1 MVHSTEKRRS
11 GVFCLLALLL
21 TILLVFPVLAA
32 YPQPVDYISDESGVL
47 STTTKDAL
55 TEANKT
61 LYATRGARIG
71 VCVVDST
78 GDEDIAS
85 YARNLFTD
93 WNMSDGVLLVIDRG
107 NKNYFGVQSVDID
120 DIVTTEVLKD
130 IFSNY
135 LEEDFDA
142 GNTDRGVMKTIL
154 KLDEFMTA
162 NLPATGTTVGSE
174 TEGGTDTAIETDKN
188 GNPVGQT
195 SGFVRGIGIFFKV
208 ILWIILIAALAVGG
222 LFVAALFNDTAMQI
236 FRTYILRKHDAP
248 RYAVGN
254 NYDER
259 LYGPRPGQQGRGQNR
274 PAQRRPQQYDEYGYD
289 DGYGDGYDEYDRPH
303 RNPNGNPGNRQYPTG
318 QYPANQYPERAVSR
332 AESQPEW
339 TISRSVCAVS
349 AAGTVPQRS
358 ERTGTAAE
366 PELRPVSMRRSVY
379 PTLSRDR
386 HPPVITTKGVPG
398 RLFGKRSFPGIFLY
412 L

>member
-130 IFSNY
+130 IFSHY

-208 ILWIILIAALAVGG
+208 ILWIILIAAVAVGG

-274 PAQRRPQQYDEYGYD
+274 PAQRRPRQYDEYGYDYGYD
-289 DGYGDGYDEYDRPH
+289 DGYGDGYGYNDGNGDRYDAHGGPR
-303 RNPNGNPGNRQYPTG
+303 RGQNGNRENRQYRGQNPYPNGQRGG
-318 QYPANQYPERAVSR
+318 QYDDSDPYAQY
-332 AESQPEW
+332 QPQGQ
-339 TISRSVCAVS
+339 SRSGQNGQA
-349 AAGTVPQRS
+349 
-358 ERTGTAAE
+358 
-366 PELRPVSMRRSVY
+366 RRRNQNY
-379 PTLSRDR
+379 DP
-386 HPPVITTKGVPG
+386 
-398 RLFGKRSFPGIFLY
+398 Y
-412 L
+412 Q

>member
-1 MVHSTEKRRS
+1 MVQTTAKR
-11 GVFCLLALLL
+11 CLGITILALLL
-21 TILLVFPVLAA
+21 TVLLIFPVFAA
-32 YPQPVDYISDESGVL
+32 YPQPIDYISDESGVL

-55 TEANKT
+55 IEANKK

-85 YARNLFTD
+85 YARSVFTD

-120 DIVTTEVLKD
+120 DIVTTDVLKD

-162 NLPATGTTVGSE
+162 NLPATGTTVGSDAESGTE
-174 TEGGTDTAIETDKN
+174 TAAETDKN

-208 ILWIILIAALAVGG
+208 ILWIIIIAALAVGG

-236 FRTYILRKHDAP
+236 FRTYILRRHDAP

-274 PAQRRPQQYDEYGYD
+274 PAQRRPRQYDDYGYD
-289 DGYGDGYDEYDRPH
+289 DGYGDGYGYDDGNGNRYDAYGRP
-303 RNPNGNPGNRQYPTG
+303 RRSPNGNRENRQYPAG
-318 QYPANQYPERAVSR
+318 QYPGQRGNRYPNQNGQYRGQNPYPNGQRGGQYDDSDPYAQYQPQGQSR
-332 AESQPEW
+332 GGQNGQ
-339 TISRSVCAVS
+339 T
-349 AAGTVPQRS
+349 
-358 ERTGTAAE
+358 
-366 PELRPVSMRRSVY
+366 RRRNQNY
-379 PTLSRDR
+379 DP
-386 HPPVITTKGVPG
+386 
-398 RLFGKRSFPGIFLY
+398 Y
-412 L
+412 A

>member
-130 IFSNY
+130 IFSHY

-174 TEGGTDTAIETDKN
+174 TEGGTDTAAETDKN

-236 FRTYILRKHDAP
+236 FRTYILRRHDAP
-248 RYAVGN
+248 RYGVGN

-274 PAQRRPQQYDEYGYD
+274 PAQRRPRQYDDYGYDYGYD
-289 DGYGDGYDEYDRPH
+289 DGYGDGYGYNDGNGDRYDAHGRP
-303 RNPNGNPGNRQYPTG
+303 RRGQNGNRENRQYPAG
-318 QYPANQYPERAVSR
+318 QYPGQRGNRSPNQNGQYRGQNPYPNGQRGGQYDDSDPYAQYQPQGQSR
-332 AESQPEW
+332 RGQNGQA
-339 TISRSVCAVS
+339 
-349 AAGTVPQRS
+349 
-358 ERTGTAAE
+358 
-366 PELRPVSMRRSVY
+366 RRRNQNY
-379 PTLSRDR
+379 DP
-386 HPPVITTKGVPG
+386 
-398 RLFGKRSFPGIFLY
+398 Y
-412 L
+412 Q

>member
-1 MVHSTEKRRS
+1 MVQTTAKR
-11 GVFCLLALLL
+11 CLGITILALLL
-21 TILLVFPVLAA
+21 TVLLIFPVFAA
-32 YPQPVDYISDESGVL
+32 YPQPIDYISDESGVL

-55 TEANKT
+55 IEANKK

-85 YARNLFTD
+85 YARSVFTD

-120 DIVTTEVLKD
+120 DIVTTDVLKD

-162 NLPATGTTVGSE
+162 NLPATGTTVGSDAE
-174 TEGGTDTAIETDKN
+174 SGTDTAAETDKN

-208 ILWIILIAALAVGG
+208 ILWIIIIAALAVGG

-236 FRTYILRKHDAP
+236 FRTYILRRHDAP

-259 LYGPRPGQQGRGQNR
+259 LYGPRPGQQSRGQNR
-274 PAQRRPQQYDEYGYD
+274 PAQRRPRQYDDYGYD
-289 DGYGDGYDEYDRPH
+289 DGYGDGYGYDDGNGDRYDAYGRP
-303 RNPNGNPGNRQYPTG
+303 RRSPNGNRENRQYPAG
-318 QYPANQYPERAVSR
+318 QYPGQRGNRYPNQNGQYRGQNPYPNGQRGGQYDDNDPYAQYQPQGQSR
-332 AESQPEW
+332 GGQNGQ
-339 TISRSVCAVS
+339 T
-349 AAGTVPQRS
+349 
-358 ERTGTAAE
+358 
-366 PELRPVSMRRSVY
+366 RRRNQNY
-379 PTLSRDR
+379 DP
-386 HPPVITTKGVPG
+386 
-398 RLFGKRSFPGIFLY
+398 Y
-412 L
+412 A

>member
-1 MVHSTEKRRS
+1 MVQTTAKR
-11 GVFCLLALLL
+11 CLGITILALLL
-21 TILLVFPVLAA
+21 TVLLIFPVFAA
-32 YPQPVDYISDESGVL
+32 YPQPIDYISDESGVL

-55 TEANKT
+55 IEANKK

-85 YARNLFTD
+85 YARSVFTD

-120 DIVTTEVLKD
+120 DIVTTDVLKD

-162 NLPATGTTVGSE
+162 NLPATGTTVGSDAESGTE
-174 TEGGTDTAIETDKN
+174 TAAETDKN

-208 ILWIILIAALAVGG
+208 ILWIIIIAALAVGG

-236 FRTYILRKHDAP
+236 FRTYILRRHDAP

-274 PAQRRPQQYDEYGYD
+274 PAQRRPRQYDDYGYD
-289 DGYGDGYDEYDRPH
+289 DGYGDGYGYDDGNGDRYDAYGRP
-303 RNPNGNPGNRQYPTG
+303 RRSPNGNRENRQYPAG
-318 QYPANQYPERAVSR
+318 QYPGQRGNRYPNQNGQYRGQNPYPNGQRGGQYDDSDPYAQYQPQGQSR
-332 AESQPEW
+332 GGQNGQ
-339 TISRSVCAVS
+339 T
-349 AAGTVPQRS
+349 
-358 ERTGTAAE
+358 
-366 PELRPVSMRRSVY
+366 RRRNQNY
-379 PTLSRDR
+379 DP
-386 HPPVITTKGVPG
+386 
-398 RLFGKRSFPGIFLY
+398 Y
-412 L
+412 A

>member
-208 ILWIILIAALAVGG
+208 ILWIILIAAVAVGG

-289 DGYGDGYDEYDRPH
+289 DGYGDGYDEYDRPR

-318 QYPANQYPERAVSR
+318 HYPANQYPAGQYRGQRGNEYPNQNGQYRGQNPNRSGQYHDPYAQY
-332 AESQPEW
+332 QPQGQ
-339 TISRSVCAVS
+339 SRSGQNGQS
-349 AAGTVPQRS
+349 RS
-358 ERTGTAAE
+358 GQNGQA
-366 PELRPVSMRRSVY
+366 RRRNQNY
-379 PTLSRDR
+379 DP
-386 HPPVITTKGVPG
+386 
-398 RLFGKRSFPGIFLY
+398 Y
-412 L
+412 Q

>member
-174 TEGGTDTAIETDKN
+174 TEGGTDTAAETDKN

-236 FRTYILRKHDAP
+236 FRTYILRRHDAP
-248 RYAVGN
+248 RYGVGN

-274 PAQRRPQQYDEYGYD
+274 PAQRRPRQYDDYGYD
-289 DGYGDGYDEYDRPH
+289 DGYGDGYGYNDGNGDRYDAHGGPR
-303 RNPNGNPGNRQYPTG
+303 RNPNGNRENRQYPAG
-318 QYPANQYPERAVSR
+318 QYPGQRGNRYPNQNGQYRGQNPYPNGQRGGQYDDSDPYAQY
-332 AESQPEW
+332 QPQGQ
-339 TISRSVCAVS
+339 SHSGQNGQA
-349 AAGTVPQRS
+349 
-358 ERTGTAAE
+358 
-366 PELRPVSMRRSVY
+366 RRRNQNY
-379 PTLSRDR
+379 DP
-386 HPPVITTKGVPG
+386 
-398 RLFGKRSFPGIFLY
+398 Y
-412 L
+412 Q

>member
-1 MVHSTEKRRS
+1 MVQTTAKR
-11 GVFCLLALLL
+11 CLGITILALLL
-21 TILLVFPVLAA
+21 TVLLIFPVFAA
-32 YPQPVDYISDESGVL
+32 YPQPIDYISDESGVL

-55 TEANKT
+55 IEANKK

-85 YARNLFTD
+85 YARSVFTD

-120 DIVTTEVLKD
+120 DIVTTDVLKD

-162 NLPATGTTVGSE
+162 NLPATGTTVGSDA
-174 TEGGTDTAIETDKN
+174 EGGTDTAAETDKN

-208 ILWIILIAALAVGG
+208 ILWIIIIAALAVGG

-236 FRTYILRKHDAP
+236 FRTYILRRHDAP

-274 PAQRRPQQYDEYGYD
+274 PAQRRPRQYDDYGYD
-289 DGYGDGYDEYDRPH
+289 DGYGDGYGYDDGNGDRYDAYGRP
-303 RNPNGNPGNRQYPTG
+303 RRSPNGNRENRQYPAG
-318 QYPANQYPERAVSR
+318 QYPGQRGNRYPNQNGQYRGQNPYPNGQRGGQYDDNDPYAQYQPQGQSR
-332 AESQPEW
+332 GGQNGQ
-339 TISRSVCAVS
+339 T
-349 AAGTVPQRS
+349 
-358 ERTGTAAE
+358 
-366 PELRPVSMRRSVY
+366 RRRNQNY
-379 PTLSRDR
+379 DP
-386 HPPVITTKGVPG
+386 
-398 RLFGKRSFPGIFLY
+398 Y
-412 L
+412 A

>member
-85 YARNLFTD
+85 YACNLFTD

-174 TEGGTDTAIETDKN
+174 TEGGTDTAAETDKN

-236 FRTYILRKHDAP
+236 FRTYILRRHDAP
-248 RYAVGN
+248 RYGVGN

-274 PAQRRPQQYDEYGYD
+274 PAQRRPRQYDDYGYD
-289 DGYGDGYDEYDRPH
+289 DGYGDGYGYNDGNGDRYDAHGGPR
-303 RNPNGNPGNRQYPTG
+303 RGQNGNRENRQYPAG
-318 QYPANQYPERAVSR
+318 QYPGQRGNRYPNQNGQYRGQNPYPNGQRGGQYDDSDPYAQY
-332 AESQPEW
+332 QPQGQ
-339 TISRSVCAVS
+339 SRSGQNGQA
-349 AAGTVPQRS
+349 
-358 ERTGTAAE
+358 
-366 PELRPVSMRRSVY
+366 RRRNQNY
-379 PTLSRDR
+379 DP
-386 HPPVITTKGVPG
+386 
-398 RLFGKRSFPGIFLY
+398 Y
-412 L
+412 Q

>member
-1 MVHSTEKRRS
+1 MVQTTAKR
-11 GVFCLLALLL
+11 CLGITILALLL
-21 TILLVFPVLAA
+21 TVLLIFPVFAA
-32 YPQPVDYISDESGVL
+32 YPQPIDYISDESGVL

-55 TEANKT
+55 IEANKK

-85 YARNLFTD
+85 YARSVFTD

-120 DIVTTEVLKD
+120 DIVTTDVLKD

-162 NLPATGTTVGSE
+162 NLPATGTTVGSDA
-174 TEGGTDTAIETDKN
+174 EGGTETAAETDKN

-208 ILWIILIAALAVGG
+208 ILWIIIIAALAVGG

-236 FRTYILRKHDAP
+236 FRTYILRRHDAP

-274 PAQRRPQQYDEYGYD
+274 PAQRRPRQYDDYGYD
-289 DGYGDGYDEYDRPH
+289 DGYGDGYGYDDGNGDRYDAYGRP
-303 RNPNGNPGNRQYPTG
+303 RRSPNGNRENRQYPAG
-318 QYPANQYPERAVSR
+318 QYPGQRGNRYPNQNGQYRGQNPYPNGQRGGQYDDNDPYAQYQPQGQSR
-332 AESQPEW
+332 GGQNGQ
-339 TISRSVCAVS
+339 T
-349 AAGTVPQRS
+349 
-358 ERTGTAAE
+358 
-366 PELRPVSMRRSVY
+366 RRRNQNY
-379 PTLSRDR
+379 DPYT
-386 HPPVITTKGVPG
+386 
-398 RLFGKRSFPGIFLY
+398 
-412 L
+412 

>member
-1 MVHSTEKRRS
+1 MVQTTAKR
-11 GVFCLLALLL
+11 CLGITILALLL
-21 TILLVFPVLAA
+21 TVLLIFPVFAA
-32 YPQPVDYISDESGVL
+32 YPQPIDYISDESGVL

-55 TEANKT
+55 IEANKK

-85 YARNLFTD
+85 YARSVFTD

-120 DIVTTEVLKD
+120 DIVTTDVLKD

-162 NLPATGTTVGSE
+162 NLPATGTTVGSDAESGTE
-174 TEGGTDTAIETDKN
+174 TAAETDKN

-208 ILWIILIAALAVGG
+208 ILWIIIIAALAVGG

-236 FRTYILRKHDAP
+236 FRTYILRRHDAP

-274 PAQRRPQQYDEYGYD
+274 PAQRRPRQYDDYGYD
-289 DGYGDGYDEYDRPH
+289 DGYGDGYGYDDRYDAYGRPL
-303 RNPNGNPGNRQYPTG
+303 RSPNGNRENRQYPAG
-318 QYPANQYPERAVSR
+318 QYPGQRGNRYPNQNGQYRGQNPYPNGQRGGQYDDNDPYAQYQPQGQSR
-332 AESQPEW
+332 GGQNGQA
-339 TISRSVCAVS
+339 
-349 AAGTVPQRS
+349 
-358 ERTGTAAE
+358 
-366 PELRPVSMRRSVY
+366 RRRNRNY
-379 PTLSRDR
+379 DP
-386 HPPVITTKGVPG
+386 
-398 RLFGKRSFPGIFLY
+398 Y
-412 L
+412 A

>member
-1 MVHSTEKRRS
+1 MVQTTAKR
-11 GVFCLLALLL
+11 CLGITILALLL
-21 TILLVFPVLAA
+21 TVLLIFPVFAA
-32 YPQPVDYISDESGVL
+32 YPQPIDYISDESGVL

-55 TEANKT
+55 IEANKK

-85 YARNLFTD
+85 YARSVFTD

-120 DIVTTEVLKD
+120 DIVTTDVLKD

-162 NLPATGTTVGSE
+162 NLPATGTTVGSDAESGTE
-174 TEGGTDTAIETDKN
+174 TAAETDKN

-208 ILWIILIAALAVGG
+208 ILWIIIIAALAVGG

-236 FRTYILRKHDAP
+236 FRTYILRRHDAP

-274 PAQRRPQQYDEYGYD
+274 PAQRRPRQYDDYGYD
-289 DGYGDGYDEYDRPH
+289 DGYGDGYGYDDGNGDRYDAYGRP
-303 RNPNGNPGNRQYPTG
+303 RRSPNGNRENRQYPAG
-318 QYPANQYPERAVSR
+318 QYPGQRGNRYPNQNGQYRGQNPYPNGQRGGQYDDNDPYAQYQPQGQSR
-332 AESQPEW
+332 GGQNGQ
-339 TISRSVCAVS
+339 T
-349 AAGTVPQRS
+349 
-358 ERTGTAAE
+358 
-366 PELRPVSMRRSVY
+366 RRRNQNY
-379 PTLSRDR
+379 DP
-386 HPPVITTKGVPG
+386 
-398 RLFGKRSFPGIFLY
+398 Y
-412 L
+412 A

>member
-1 MVHSTEKRRS
+1 MVQTTAKR
-11 GVFCLLALLL
+11 CLGITILALLL
-21 TILLVFPVLAA
+21 TVLLIFPVFAA
-32 YPQPVDYISDESGVL
+32 YPQPIDYISDESGVL

-55 TEANKT
+55 IEANKK

-85 YARNLFTD
+85 YARSVFTN

-120 DIVTTEVLKD
+120 DIVTTDVLKD

-162 NLPATGTTVGSE
+162 NLPATGTTVGSDAE
-174 TEGGTDTAIETDKN
+174 SGTDTAAETDKT

-208 ILWIILIAALAVGG
+208 ILWIIIIAALAVGG

-236 FRTYILRKHDAP
+236 FRTYILRRHDAP

-274 PAQRRPQQYDEYGYD
+274 PAQRRPRQYDDYGYD
-289 DGYGDGYDEYDRPH
+289 DGYGDGYGYDDGNGDRYDAYGRP
-303 RNPNGNPGNRQYPTG
+303 RRSPNGNRENRQYPAG
-318 QYPANQYPERAVSR
+318 QYPGQRGNRYPNQNGQYRGQNPYPNGQRGGQYDDNDPYAQYQPQGQSR
-332 AESQPEW
+332 GGQNGQ
-339 TISRSVCAVS
+339 T
-349 AAGTVPQRS
+349 
-358 ERTGTAAE
+358 
-366 PELRPVSMRRSVY
+366 RRRNQNY
-379 PTLSRDR
+379 DP
-386 HPPVITTKGVPG
+386 
-398 RLFGKRSFPGIFLY
+398 Y
-412 L
+412 A

>member
-142 GNTDRGVMKTIL
+142 GNTD
-154 KLDEFMTA
+154 
-162 NLPATGTTVGSE
+162 
-174 TEGGTDTAIETDKN
+174 TAIETDKN

-236 FRTYILRKHDAP
+236 FRTYILRRHDAP
-248 RYAVGN
+248 RYGVGN

-274 PAQRRPQQYDEYGYD
+274 PAQRRPRQYDEYGYD
-289 DGYGDGYDEYDRPH
+289 DGYGDGYGYNDGNGDRYDAHGGPR
-303 RNPNGNPGNRQYPTG
+303 RNPNGNRENRQYPAG
-318 QYPANQYPERAVSR
+318 QYPGQRGNRYPNQNGQYRGQNPYPNGQRGGQYDDSDPYAQY
-332 AESQPEW
+332 QPQGQ
-339 TISRSVCAVS
+339 SRSGQNGQA
-349 AAGTVPQRS
+349 
-358 ERTGTAAE
+358 
-366 PELRPVSMRRSVY
+366 RRRNQNY
-379 PTLSRDR
+379 DP
-386 HPPVITTKGVPG
+386 
-398 RLFGKRSFPGIFLY
+398 Y
-412 L
+412 Q